1 MHLSA
6 RPNIKNLVPQG
17 EKQMQGP
24 AADVL
29 VNGPKNLDLGLACS
43 SSHILSSWESEGTL
57 IAPGK
62 SNALCFP

>member
-17 EKQMQGP
+17 EKQMQNS

-29 VNGPKNLDLGLACS
+29 VNGTKNLDLGRACS
-43 SSHILSSWESEGTL
+43 SSHILSSWES
-57 IAPGK
+57 
-62 SNALCFP
+62 